1 MIMKTT
7 LPLLKIDPDFQ
18 SLIPALSTEQYEEL
32 ELNIVVN
39 GCKEPVKVWRDF
51 ILDGHNRYR
60 ICHEY
65 DIDFTVEV
73 IELDSKEAA
82 IAWIC
87 NNLLH
92 NREMPKNY
100 RRYLIGKQYYSEKL
114 IGAMNIAGTNQ
125 YTVDPVNKKHHSGK
139 TSTKIG
145 KEYHI
150 APTTVNKFLQ
160 FVKALDRLKIEFPDF
175 VNGVLYEKIKISQD
189 NLIALAKKPKKTASP
204 IVEKAAENKRVTDTD
219 MTLPLVHKETA
230 PLPVVSKGTVK
241 DMPAFDPDAYV
252 SSLALTIPSWIS
264 SMKRAAANS
273 DLNLL
278 SLKARYD
285 LIGALDNL
293 ISISTIIKNVL
304 EDD

>member
-1 MIMKTT
+1 METT

-18 SLIPALSTEQYEEL
+18 CLIPALSTEQYEEL

-92 NREMPKNY
+92 TREMPENY
-100 RRYLIGKQYYSEKL
+100 RRYLIGKQYYSEKV
-114 IGAMNIAGTNQ
+114 IGAMNIVGTNQ

-175 VNGVLYEKIKISQD
+175 VKGVLYEKIKISQD
-189 NLIALAKKPKKTASP
+189 NLIALAKKPKKTASQ
-204 IVEKAAENKRVTDTD
+204 IVEKAAKNNRVSDTD
-219 MTLPLVHKETA
+219 MMLSFVHKETA

-293 ISISTIIKNVL
+293 ISISTIIKDVL